1 MKINVLSFQVI
12 HFKSVDPISKQ
23 PTDPILI
30 YALGED
36 GVVYEFAGGWFP
48 LPIDTDNLRIP
59 QPPRQSPPP
68 LETEEKKSGTP
79 HTRGRFNKL

>member
-36 GVVYEFAGGWFP
+36 GIVYEFAGGWFP
-48 LPIDTDNLRIP
+48 LPIDTDNLKIP
-59 QPPRQSPPP
+59 QPPRQSPS
-68 LETEEKKSGTP
+68 LETEQKKSGTP